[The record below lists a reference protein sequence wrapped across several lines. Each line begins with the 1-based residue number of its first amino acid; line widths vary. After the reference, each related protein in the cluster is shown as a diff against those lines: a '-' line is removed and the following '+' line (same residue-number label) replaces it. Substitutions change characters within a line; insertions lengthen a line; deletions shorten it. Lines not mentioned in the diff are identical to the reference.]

1 MPFPKKQ
8 IPIYPRR
15 YWELVSRA
23 GAGKSTFLTQ
33 MRSPLLP
40 IDADHRIDEVAY
52 LNPNMLE
59 LSAVA
64 SDHNNPSR
72 IAEIL
77 NQNMPGAQVGTI
89 AVDSLTAIIAPLVTK
104 AMNDKDEGKS
114 KNLYAGFK
122 AKAQAMRTLQDAVTK
137 WGCDVLWIYHTEE
150 RRDADGNLHTRDT
163 ISKTEIAGLMRSIN
177 LRLEIVIDDKT
188 QKRGIKVRW
197 ARRGRSGMT
206 LWDDT
211 GKWLGMPE
219 KIEAAVYDG
228 LSVAE
233 QDAIEKTLPQ
243 SFPDDASAIAWGLE
257 QGAFTALAHARNAYE
272 KLVRDHDGDNLE
284 GEDKSA
290 LWIADVAARKES
302 LNVTNSTEF
311 WARVRA
317 LQYDDTA
324 AKQSLSAHTTNGK
337 TDYAAAYRDIYG
349 KSGARR

>member
-1 MPFPKKQ
+1 MAFAKKQ
-8 IPIYPRR
+8 IPQYPRR
-15 YWELVSRA
+15 YWELVSAA

-33 MRSPLLP
+33 MRAPLLP

-59 LSAVA
+59 LSPIA
-64 SDHNNPSR
+64 SDHNTPSR
-72 IAEIL
+72 IAELL

-150 RRDADGNLHTRDT
+150 RRDGEGNLRTRET

-177 LRLEIVIDDKT
+177 LRLEIVIEDKT

-211 GKWLGMPE
+211 GKWLGIPE
-219 KIEAAVYDG
+219 KIESAVYDG
-228 LSVAE
+228 LTLAE
-233 QDAIEKTLPQ
+233 QDAIERAAPQ
-243 SFPDDASAIAWGLE
+243 TFPDDATAIAWGLE
-257 QGAFTALAHARNAYE
+257 QGAFTALQHSRNAYE
-272 KLVRDHDGDNLE
+272 KLMREHDGDNLE
-284 GEDKSA
+284 WEDKA
-290 LWIADVAARKES
+290 VLWVADVVARKEA
-302 LNVTNSTEF
+302 LNVTNPTEF
-311 WARVRA
+311 WDRINAWKYDRA
-317 LQYDDTA
+317 A
-324 AKQSLSAHTTNGK
+324 AQETVKRHSQNGK
-337 TDYAAAYRDIYG
+337 TDWSAAFREIYA
-349 KSGARR
+349 KSGAGR

>member
-1 MPFPKKQ
+1 MPFVKKQ
-8 IPIYPRR
+8 IPQYPRR

-33 MRSPLLP
+33 MRAPLLP

-59 LSAVA
+59 LSSNP
-64 SDHNNPSR
+64 SDHNSPSR

-150 RRDADGNLHTRDT
+150 RRDGEGNLRTRDT

-177 LRLEIVIDDKT
+177 LRLEIVIEDKT

-206 LWDDT
+206 LWDET

-219 KIEAAVYDG
+219 KIESAVYDG
-228 LSVAE
+228 LSIAE
-233 QDAIEKTLPQ
+233 QDAIETATPH
-243 SFPDDASAIAWGLE
+243 SFPDDATAIAWGLE
-257 QGAFTALAHARNAYE
+257 QGAFTALQHARNAYE
-272 KLVRDHDGDNLE
+272 KLMRDHGADTLE
-284 GEDKSA
+284 GEDKAA
-290 LWIADVAARKES
+290 LWIADVAARKEALS
-302 LNVTNSTEF
+302 VTTPNEF
-311 WARVRA
+311 WTRVKA
-317 LQYDDTA
+317 LKFDDAA
-324 AKQSLSAHTTNGK
+324 AKQILAAHSENGK
-337 TDYAAAYRDIYG
+337 PDWSAAFRDIYA
-349 KSGARR
+349 KSGAGR